1 MANLRTQ
8 KRKDKKKVAEIEK
21 KYDRLINE
29 AIKDNMDQPMSK
41 LCDVLDKLKL
51 DMHRELYEAGVL
63 VENKWYYLD
72 S

>member
-63 VENKWYYLD
+63 VENK
-72 S
+72 